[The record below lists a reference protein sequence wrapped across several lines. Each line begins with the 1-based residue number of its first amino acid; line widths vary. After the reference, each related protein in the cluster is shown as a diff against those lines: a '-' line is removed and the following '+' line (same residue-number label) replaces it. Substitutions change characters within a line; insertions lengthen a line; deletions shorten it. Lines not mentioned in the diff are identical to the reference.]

1 MFTGTSAKT
10 RCLAEV
16 TITLFD
22 TKGLKQCSH
31 TCTMA
36 TFKRPFVAPTRVFV
50 NPGSKLRIFQTLS
63 KVEDEH
69 VDSDSA
75 KVALGETPLNGV
87 MIT

>member
-1 MFTGTSAKT
+1 
-10 RCLAEV
+10 
-16 TITLFD
+16 
-22 TKGLKQCSH
+22 
-31 TCTMA
+31 MA